1 MKHEV
6 CSQAVT
12 IPSFFG
18 KSHVRI
24 SAQLPEILTEAC
36 RGFISNSLGICT
48 TPTIKIININIIYVH
63 DVTNMLADK

>member
-1 MKHEV
+1 MEHEV

-12 IPSFFG
+12 IPFFG
-18 KSHVRI
+18 KSHVHI
-24 SAQLPEILTEAC
+24 SAHFPEILTEVF

-48 TPTIKIININIIYVH
+48 PSAIKIININLIYVH